1 MDVDEI
7 DKKHKLTIM
16 QHQNVFMVQVPG
28 ATFTTLHFLL
38 YFKNGLNNLVCYI
51 TLVWNGLSGEKP

>member
-1 MDVDEI
+1 MT
-7 DKKHKLTIM
+7 LTKELAY
-16 QHQNVFMVQVPG
+16 NNAALKCFMVHAPG

-51 TLVWNGLSGEKP
+51 TLVWKGLSGKNPKP